1 MRKLISF
8 VFAIALLMGLVS
20 VSFAGVDHPNMIWAG
35 GHGRYNQPPVEAIRV
50 RYGLQGAI
58 TATIESGSVMVWDT
72 TSSDGF
78 TVLQATTTGDE
89 RFAGVMLEDLLT
101 NDTSDTKTAKYAL
114 MAVKGYCLASI
125 DAAVTVAATNTLLT
139 PGIDGGFRARS
150 TTAISYD
157 CAQLLQTSGAAG
169 SLYPVYIPK

>member
-1 MRKLISF
+1 MRKL
-8 VFAIALLMGLVS
+8 FALVLVALLMGIALPVY
-20 VSFAGVDHPNMIWAG
+20 AGVSHPNMIWSG
-35 GHGRYNQPPVEAIRV
+35 GNGQYNQPPVETIKV

-101 NDTSDTKTAKYAL
+101 NDTSDVQTAKTAL
-114 MAVKGYCLASI
+114 MATKGYCLASI
-125 DAAVTVAATNTLLT
+125 DAAITTSATNALLT
-139 PGIDGGFRARS
+139 PGLNGGFVARS

-157 CAQLLQTSGAAG
+157 CAQLLKTSAAAG
-169 SLYPVYIPK
+169 GLYPIYMPK